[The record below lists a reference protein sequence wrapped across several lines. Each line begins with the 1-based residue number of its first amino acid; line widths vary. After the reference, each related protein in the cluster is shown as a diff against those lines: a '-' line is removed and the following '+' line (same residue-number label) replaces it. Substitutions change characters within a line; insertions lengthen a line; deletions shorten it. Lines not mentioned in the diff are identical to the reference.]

1 MEAHRDRAKSE
12 SMKGSL
18 FSVSSGMMTSTRDH
32 LLAVRRR
39 WKEAEMTPIPPYPG
53 GKVFWSKNNLPVL
66 ADYGAEM
73 FPETYWAAWTK
84 KTFRRR
90 SLRPEEEESEV

>member
-1 MEAHRDRAKSE
+1 LGNDQTLGVDKHFADITLVGDRQMEAHRDRAKSE

-39 WKEAEMTPIPPYPG
+39 WKEAEMT
-53 GKVFWSKNNLPVL
+53 
-66 ADYGAEM
+66 A
-73 FPETYWAAWTK
+73 
-84 KTFRRR
+84 R
-90 SLRPEEEESEV
+90 LRPQDQVVFFVTNFV